1 MHTKQRSVKMSH
13 VIYGQSA
20 NMLRKKKLVFKR
32 DLVVS
37 KSQYL

>member
-1 MHTKQRSVKMSH
+1 MNH

-20 NMLRKKKLVFKR
+20 DMLRKKKKLVFKR
-32 DLVVS
+32 DLVVN